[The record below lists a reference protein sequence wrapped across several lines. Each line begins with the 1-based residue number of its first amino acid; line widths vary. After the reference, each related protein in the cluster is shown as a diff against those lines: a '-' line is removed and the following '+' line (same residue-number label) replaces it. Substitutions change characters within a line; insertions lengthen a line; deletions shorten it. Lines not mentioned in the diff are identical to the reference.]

1 MQSLQA
7 SNYQS
12 STSISKHPNCLK
24 TFPQLNT
31 NLSTVF
37 FVPSTELSG
46 DPNDGELYAL
56 VFENNNNTVKSI
68 FKDKHGL
75 LDFELISENWDNNK
89 QVLNNSTTKLYD
101 Y

>member
-1 MQSLQA
+1 MQSPLA
-7 SNYQS
+7 SNCQS
-12 STSISKHPNCLK
+12 SVSIAKHPNCLK

-46 DPNDGELYAL
+46 DPNSGELYTL
-56 VFENNNNTVKSI
+56 TFENNNTTVKSI

-75 LDFELISENWDNNK
+75 LDFELISENWDDNK
-89 QVLNNSTTKLYD
+89 EV
-101 Y
+101 